1 MFIEE
6 YLIPNCERDADCNAI
21 LEDTNAI
28 AQILVKKGKFATETE
43 ALNALEKNPKLASI
57 VVYPIEDKEI
67 FYDALIDFV
76 Q

>member
-6 YLIPNCERDADCNAI
+6 YLIPGCVRDANCNAI
-21 LEDTNAI
+21 LEDDNKVAK
-28 AQILVKKGKFATETE
+28 ILVEKKKFATETE
-43 ALNALEKNPKLASI
+43 ALNALEKNPKLKSI
-57 VVYPIEDKEI
+57 VVYPIANKED